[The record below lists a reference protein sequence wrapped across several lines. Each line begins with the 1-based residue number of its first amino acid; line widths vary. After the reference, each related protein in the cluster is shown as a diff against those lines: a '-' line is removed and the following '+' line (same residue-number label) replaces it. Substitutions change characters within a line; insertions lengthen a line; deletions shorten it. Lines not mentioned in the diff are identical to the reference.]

1 MLTSDNASYGWLL
14 CWIQLKIITFFK
26 KKLLKRLYI
35 INKNKKRK
43 LNAALID
50 IKVEI
55 HGIAYDLTHLDN
67 LK

>member
-1 MLTSDNASYGWLL
+1 MNKKKKKTN
-14 CWIQLKIITFFK
+14 KK
-26 KKLLKRLYI
+26 KKL
-35 INKNKKRK
+35 
-43 LNAALID
+43 NATLVD

>member
-1 MLTSDNASYGWLL
+1 MPHTGGCCVLDTVKNHH
-14 CWIQLKIITFFK
+14 IFK

-35 INKNKKRK
+35 INKNKKKK
-43 LNAALID
+43 LNATLID

>member
-1 MLTSDNASYGWLL
+1 M
-14 CWIQLKIITFFK
+14 
-26 KKLLKRLYI
+26 
-35 INKNKKRK
+35 NKNKKNKQKKK
-43 LNAALID
+43 LNATLVD

>member
-1 MLTSDNASYGWLL
+1 MPHTVVVVN
-14 CWIQLKIITFFK
+14 WIQLKITFFK

-35 INKNKKRK
+35 KQKKEKKKKK
-43 LNAALID
+43 LNATLIDKD